1 MGIWGFAL
9 LNGLSVGAAT
19 FLVAAGL
26 TLIFGIL
33 KILNFAHG
41 VFFTVGAYITF
52 SLIGAAPE
60 STWAYIGASLLA
72 GLVVGVIGWGTD
84 LVVLRRLRS
93 VDHSYTLIATFAL
106 LLVGTGLVK
115 LTWGLSPQSV
125 SPPPLLQDAWTIGT
139 LVLPV
144 YSLFLMAAA
153 VVVYL
158 ALEALFTWS
167 RIGKII
173 NAVARD
179 PWMAG
184 LLGINVPAVMTGAVV
199 VSFMLVGLAGGLM
212 LANQS
217 LTPELGNV
225 YLLLAFNAV
234 IVGGLGSV
242 RGAFIAA
249 FLLGMAESV
258 VSVLLPGMPGIAI
271 YLILIAFLL
280 IRPQGLVHVEPA

>member
-52 SLIGAAPE
+52 SLIGVAPE

-72 GLVVGVIGWGTD
+72 GLAVGVIGWGTD

-93 VDHSYTLIATFAL
+93 VDHTYTLIATFAL
-106 LLVGTGLVK
+106 LLVGTGLIK

-125 SPPPLLQDAWTIGT
+125 SPPLMLQDAWTVGP

-144 YSLFLMAAA
+144 YSLFLLAAA
-153 VVVYL
+153 LVVYL
-158 ALEALFTWS
+158 ALEAIFSWS

-242 RGAFIAA
+242 RGAFIAS

-280 IRPQGLVHVEPA
+280 IRPQGLVRVEQA

>member
-106 LLVGTGLVK
+106 LLLGTGLVK

-242 RGAFIAA
+242 RGAFIAS

-280 IRPQGLVHVEPA
+280 IRPQGLVRVEPA